1 MAAVAQ
7 LDEIEPKRCSCGTT
21 RRAFVDEA
29 GRVASLHLL
38 EVREAV
44 THYHRKATE
53 LYLVLEG
60 EGTIELDG
68 VQYPARPMSAFLIP
82 PGVRHRAVGDLR
94 AVVVALPAADDDD
107 DEYFDVPLTGEMV
120 GAAQDEHDR

>member
-1 MAAVAQ
+1 MTAVAQ
-7 LDEIEPKRCSCGTT
+7 LDQIDPRQCSCGLT
-21 RRAFVDEA
+21 RRAFTDEP

-44 THYHRKATE
+44 THYHRKSTE

-60 EGTIELDG
+60 EGVVELDG
-68 VQYPARPMSAFLIP
+68 VAHQARPMSAYLIP

-94 AVVVALPAADDDD
+94 AVVVALPAADET
-107 DEYFDVPLTGEMV
+107 DEYFDEPDGTVHAGRV
-120 GAAQDEHDR
+120 DDGG